1 MQAVSV
7 VRLACVTLAAL
18 ATSCSAGST
27 NCTDIAE
34 AGLTVYVLDQ
44 TTGSPI
50 CNATVT
56 ATDGA
61 YNEVL
66 QQTSPASGCYYAGA
80 YERAGT
86 YDVAVSAPGYTTNNQ
101 TGIVVPAGVCHVQG
115 QTLTFDMN

>member
-1 MQAVSV
+1 MQAVIRV
-7 VRLACVTLAAL
+7 ACLALAAL
-18 ATSCSAGST
+18 AISCSAGSG

-44 TTGSPI
+44 TTGAPI

-56 ATDGA
+56 ATDGT
-61 YNEVL
+61 YTETL

-86 YDVAVSAPGYTTNNQ
+86 YDVTVAAPGYATSSQ
-101 TGIVVPAGVCHVQG
+101 SGIVVPSGVCHVQG
-115 QTLTFDMN
+115 QTLNFNMQ